1 MTNLGAIRDRVQH
14 CLGGSTLGRARG
26 IAMSITTEGSKSGG
40 FKTSWRTALYST
52 VCLVAAQL
60 VIPAVSSAQSAAAPT
75 GKAADQGRATT
86 QGTSVGEIVVTA
98 RGRAENLQNVPL
110 SVTALT
116 ADKLQAASITD
127 LYQVALQTPSLVYNS
142 NGAQSNASPV
152 IRGLSDTSGGEATSQ
167 NVSIF
172 LDGIYIK
179 DPSAFDL
186 AIGGISR
193 IEVVE
198 GPVSGLYGRNAFTG
212 AINYVTANATQDLH
226 YDLAV
231 TGGTSGRAQVEAGV
245 SGPIIPNLLAGRI
258 DGTYSRFDGTYHDN
272 VTGLNAGGYD
282 RKDVMASLL
291 FTPTP
296 NITIKPVI
304 YYGSD
309 FFGPAPAVTYAQ
321 NCAFGTSDSYCGSFN
336 SGANPLN
343 VATPDNSEATGN
355 TRRVLHFHTDAK
367 FTGEWGS
374 IDVLGGLNVIHSN
387 NIADFASNDAGLTY
401 GLYPANANNPFAGN
415 PTVGVTQAKGFFGA
429 QESEHDTSIEARYDS
444 PRDKRVRI
452 SFGGFYL
459 NQQSTLNNTFAIDG
473 SNIPAG
479 DALNF
484 IAQPYVTTNGRYNRP
499 INTNASTTLDASGFG
514 GLDVDILPN
523 LTLSGVV
530 RYTQEKQKSHDFF
543 TGPVSEATFD
553 SVTSNESL
561 TWKINPHLTAYVSA
575 ANGEKSGG
583 FNGGATSAAD
593 ATFQPE
599 TDWDYEAGFKSSLF
613 DGRMRL
619 NVAAFYTTL
628 DDLQVIGPPSTPG
641 AIALVVKNF
650 GAVKDPGA
658 EFTAT
663 YDFGDGFKV
672 AGGLTYT
679 HPRFD
684 SSSLDFN
691 DGAACA
697 LVPSCAASRLVTVA
711 GNQAVR
717 LDGLRPPFESD
728 LVFNISP
735 EYRHLLM
742 HDDIYWFVRADYRY
756 EDRQYTTVSN
766 FAYYGPRNVFNIHIG
781 IDSPRWSV
789 TGYVLNLLNDQT
801 PVTNQFNGQL
811 NGFDAPPLGTFGVT
825 WIPTSV
831 LPDGRTFAVRFAYHY

>member
-1 MTNLGAIRDRVQH
+1 MSNLVKNKRDRR
-14 CLGGSTLGRARG
+14 LNSSLRAV
-26 IAMSITTEGSKSGG
+26 
-40 FKTSWRTALYST
+40 LYST
-52 VCLVAAQL
+52 VCVFGVQL
-60 VIPAVSSAQSAAAPT
+60 ALPGASLAQSLVAPT

-86 QGTSVGEIVVTA
+86 QDTAVGEVVVTA
-98 RGRAENLQNVPL
+98 RGRAENPQNVPL
-110 SVTALT
+110 AVTVLT

-212 AINYVTANATQDLH
+212 AINYITANATQDLH
-226 YDLAV
+226 YDIGV

-245 SGPIIPNLLAGRI
+245 SGPIIPNILSGRI

-296 NITIKPVI
+296 NITIKPVV

-309 FFGPAPAVTYAQ
+309 FFGPAPAVSYPQ
-321 NCAFGTSDSYCGSFN
+321 NCALGTSDSYCGSLN
-336 SGANPLN
+336 NGANPLN
-343 VATPDNSEATGN
+343 VATPDGSAATGN
-355 TRRVLHFHTDAK
+355 ERRVIHFHTDAK
-367 FTGEWGS
+367 FTGSWGS
-374 IDVLGGLNVIHSN
+374 IDVLGGLNVIHSH
-387 NIADFASNDAGLTY
+387 NISDFDSSDVGVTY
-401 GLYPANANNPFAGN
+401 ALYKPGANNPFAGN
-415 PTVGVTQAKGFFGA
+415 PTVGTAQAKNFFGA
-429 QESEHDTSIEARYDS
+429 QETEHDTSIEARYDS
-444 PRDKRVRI
+444 PRDKRIRV
-452 SFGGFYL
+452 SFGGYYL
-459 NQQSTLNNTFAIDG
+459 NQQSTLDNTFAIDG
-473 SNIPAG
+473 ANIPAG
-479 DALNF
+479 DVLNF
-484 IAQPYVTTNGRYNRP
+484 IAQGYVTGNGHYDNSL
-499 INTNASTTLDASGFG
+499 NSNATTTLDASGFG
-514 GLDVDILPN
+514 GLDLDILPN

-530 RYTQEKQKSHDFF
+530 RYTREIEKEHDFAN
-543 TGPVSEATFD
+543 GPINEATFD

-561 TWKINPHLTAYVSA
+561 TWKINPNLTAYVSA

-583 FNGGATSAAD
+583 FNGGAASAAD

-619 NVAAFYTTL
+619 NVAAFYTTVS
-628 DDLQVIGPPSTPG
+628 DLQVIGPPSTPG

-650 GAVKDPGA
+650 GALRDPGA
-658 EFTAT
+658 EFTGT
-663 YDFGDGFKV
+663 YDFGDGFKI

-684 SSSLDFN
+684 SSSFDFN
-691 DGAACA
+691 DGGACA
-697 LVPSCAASRLVTVA
+697 LVPSCAASRLVTIA
-711 GNQAVR
+711 GNQAIR
-717 LDGLRPPFESD
+717 LSGLRPPFESD

-742 HDDIYWFVRADYRY
+742 HDNIYWFARADYRY

-766 FAYYGPRNVFNIHIG
+766 FAYYGPRNIFNIHIG
-781 IDSPRWSV
+781 VDSPTWSV
-789 TGYVLNLLNDQT
+789 TGYVLNLLNDHT
-801 PVTNQFNGQL
+801 PVTNQFNGLL
-811 NGFDAPPLGTFGVT
+811 NGFDAPPVGVFGVT

-831 LPDGRTFAVRFAYHY
+831 LPDGRTFAVRVAYHY